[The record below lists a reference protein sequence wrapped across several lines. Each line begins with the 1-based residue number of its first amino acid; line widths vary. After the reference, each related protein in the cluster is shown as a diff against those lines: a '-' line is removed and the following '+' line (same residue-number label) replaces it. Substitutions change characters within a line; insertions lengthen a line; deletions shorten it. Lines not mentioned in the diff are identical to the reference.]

1 VADPILLVDDEPSVH
16 EVVRAYLEHEGFAV
30 AGADNGR
37 DGLELAEHIH
47 PKLVVLDLMLPDLA
61 GEELCREIRR
71 RSDVP
76 IVMLTAKSSE
86 DARVL
91 GLELGADDY
100 LVKPFSPRELVARIK
115 TVLRRSGGVEQ
126 PLVGRLTFEA
136 GILSI
141 DPLRREVRV
150 RGERA
155 DLTPSEY
162 GILVTLAQYPGR
174 VYSRFEL
181 IDRVRGW
188 ESKGGERT
196 IDAHV
201 KNLRRKI
208 EPEPTRPRFVET
220 VHGVGYRMAAR

>member
-16 EVVRAYLEHEGFAV
+16 EVVRAYLERDGFSV

-37 DGLELAEHIH
+37 DGLELAERTHAQLI
-47 PKLVVLDLMLPDLA
+47 VLDLMLPDLS

-76 IVMLTAKSSE
+76 IIMLTAKSSE
-86 DARVL
+86 DDRVL

-115 TVLRRSGGVEQ
+115 TVLRRSGGAAR
-126 PLVGRLTFEA
+126 PLVDRLAFA
-136 GILSI
+136 GGSLRI

-150 RGERA
+150 RGERV

-162 GILVTLAQYPGR
+162 GILVALAQYPGR

-181 IDRVRGW
+181 IDRLRGW
-188 ESKGGERT
+188 EFEGGERT